1 VTLPVGGATR
11 VAGVIG
17 DPVSH
22 SRSPA
27 IHNAGYAALGLDW
40 VFVAFPVPA
49 GQATTALD
57 GVRALGVAGLSV
69 TMPHK
74 TDAAAAC
81 DELTPTASTLGVVNT
96 VVNRDGRLLGDSTDG
111 AGLLRA
117 LTHEGVDVRGTSLL
131 VLGAGGAARAIVLA
145 LADAGADVVVAARRL
160 DAARAAADLAADIGA
175 IGFDDLDGAVRAAS
189 VVINATPLGMQDE
202 PPPFDPASLD
212 GRSFVVDTV
221 YHPAETPLLRAAKE
235 RGVPCAN
242 GLGMLVHQAALA
254 FELFTG
260 CEGPL
265 PAMWEAA
272 TRE

>member
-1 VTLPVGGATR
+1 VTPPVGGATC

-17 DPVSH
+17 DPVRH

-49 GQATTALD
+49 GQASTALD
-57 GVRALGVAGLSV
+57 GVRALSIAGLSV

-81 DELTPTASTLGVVNT
+81 DELTPTASTLGAVNT

-111 AGLLRA
+111 AGLLHA
-117 LTHEGVDVRGTSLL
+117 LTDQGVDARGTSLL

-160 DAARAAADLAADIGA
+160 DAARSVADLTSDVDA
-175 IGFDDLDGAVRAAS
+175 IGFDDLDSAVRAAS
-189 VVINATPLGMQDE
+189 VVINATPVGMQGE
-202 PPPFDPASLD
+202 PPPFDAASLD
-212 GRSFVVDTV
+212 RRSFVLDTV

-242 GLGMLVHQAALA
+242 GIGMLVHQAALS

-260 CEGPL
+260 REGPL